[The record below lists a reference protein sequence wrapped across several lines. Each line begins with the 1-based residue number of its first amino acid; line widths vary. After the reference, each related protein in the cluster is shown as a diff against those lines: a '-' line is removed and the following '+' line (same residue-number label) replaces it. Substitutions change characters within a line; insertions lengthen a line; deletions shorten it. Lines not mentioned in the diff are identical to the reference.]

1 MCGVR
6 SQYFAL
12 FRDLLLKSLIA
23 LRHHKEEIIALVE
36 MMLAGGHDLVC
47 FVGGADAVIGGLRA
61 RLHEG
66 VTDKGCSEVVD
77 SLIARSLD
85 SWRTRAYDAYQRW
98 TQGVH

>member
-1 MCGVR
+1 MCSR
-6 SQYFAL
+6 L
-12 FRDLLLKSLIA
+12 CSLGPLDSLGSPA
-23 LRHHKEEIIALVE
+23 QVIALVE

-61 RLHEG
+61 RMHETVSDRRCG
-66 VTDKGCSEVVD
+66 EVID

-98 TQGVH
+98 SQGVH